1 MIAKSWLRGCWQVK
15 IGTCIALAGTFCIA
29 ISRGALAQIV
39 PDNTL
44 GAESSVVTPDVIGGI
59 ESDRIDNGAIRGT
72 NLFHSFE
79 QFNIGAERGAYF
91 TNLAGI
97 ENIFSRVTG
106 VNSSEILGRLGVLG
120 NANLFVINPR
130 GIVFGPGASLD
141 VQGSFIATTADA
153 VKLGDQGLFSATQP
167 EASNLLTVSPS
178 AILFNTIAAQPI
190 VNRSQAESLIE
201 QTNSDNGSPGLQ
213 VRPGQT
219 LGLVGGN
226 VLIEGGNLTAV
237 GGRIELGSVAGVG
250 QVSLSQSGKGFILG
264 YDAIANFGNISL
276 SNGAFVDASGEGGGD
291 VQLRG
296 ARLEMSQSSNI
307 WADTLGAENGGKV
320 LVRTTE
326 VVLGEDSFLRANVAP
341 TGTGT
346 GGNLT
351 IDTSRLVVRAGS
363 QVSVATFG
371 HGKGGNLQINA
382 DDSVEMVG
390 ISANSEFA
398 SGLSAQSNG
407 SGDAGE
413 VTIDTGRLL
422 LRNGA
427 QVSVATFG
435 QGKGG
440 NLQIN
445 AHDSVEMVGNSA
457 NSEFVS
463 GLFAPS
469 LGSGNAGNVKIDTG
483 RLLLR
488 DGAQVSAITEGE
500 GKGGNLQIVAED
512 SVELIGIS
520 ADDAQVPS
528 GLFTRSNG
536 SGDAGNLTIDTGRL
550 VVQGGAVISSTSLG
564 EGTSSNINITARET
578 LQADNG
584 TISTSTSRSSGGA
597 IAINAGNIRLVGDS
611 DIRSNVASGADDGGN
626 IILTADSILAFDDS
640 DILAFARDGNG
651 GDITLSTPAF
661 FGENYRPA
669 FGGTNPSELD
679 NNNQVDI
686 NATSAVSGIITI
698 PDVSFIQNSLI
709 ELPENQLNT
718 DSILANSCIV
728 RRNQPTRGSF
738 TITGTGG
745 LPQRPG
751 DAQMSS
757 FPTVD
762 LATLPSDGI
771 TSNTRPNRSWQKGD
785 PIIEPQGVYR
795 LPNGKLVLSREC
807 S

>member
-226 VLIEGGNLTAV
+226 VLIEGGNLTAA

-382 DDSVEMVG
+382 DDSVELIGTSANSQFASGLSAQSEGRGDAGDMTIDTRRLLLQEGAQVSVATFGQGKGGNLQINADDSVEMVG

-440 NLQIN
+440 NLKIN

-520 ADDAQVPS
+520 ADA
-528 GLFTRSNG
+528 
-536 SGDAGNLTIDTGRL
+536 
-550 VVQGGAVISSTSLG
+550 
-564 EGTSSNINITARET
+564 
-578 LQADNG
+578 
-584 TISTSTSRSSGGA
+584 
-597 IAINAGNIRLVGDS
+597 
-611 DIRSNVASGADDGGN
+611 
-626 IILTADSILAFDDS
+626 
-640 DILAFARDGNG
+640 
-651 GDITLSTPAF
+651 
-661 FGENYRPA
+661 
-669 FGGTNPSELD
+669 
-679 NNNQVDI
+679 
-686 NATSAVSGIITI
+686 
-698 PDVSFIQNSLI
+698 
-709 ELPENQLNT
+709 
-718 DSILANSCIV
+718 
-728 RRNQPTRGSF
+728 
-738 TITGTGG
+738 
-745 LPQRPG
+745 
-751 DAQMSS
+751 
-757 FPTVD
+757 
-762 LATLPSDGI
+762 
-771 TSNTRPNRSWQKGD
+771 
-785 PIIEPQGVYR
+785 
-795 LPNGKLVLSREC
+795 
-807 S
+807 